1 MILVS
6 IHMSVQ
12 NGPTNL
18 VFNLKLSINYPWL
31 PCFLFPWGGT
41 RPLFDISSHMFS
53 LSTKVWN
60 KRSNGTLIAAGRD
73 FEFWGKLGYLSW
85 NFKFESIVIHL
96 HHYIPCFEM
105 VKLYSD
111 TRIRI
116 ASSILHL
123 ISNSRIFRDQVL
135 TRKSRD
141 SKKIWA
147 IWMQTGGRTCGHH
160 GSCLTPGFALLAPKK
175 SENHLK
181 MLPVLLQPFFFR
193 CPSHISVKW
202 CLIISYVVSQP

>member
-1 MILVS
+1 
-6 IHMSVQ
+6 
-12 NGPTNL
+12 
-18 VFNLKLSINYPWL
+18 
-31 PCFLFPWGGT
+31 
-41 RPLFDISSHMFS
+41 
-53 LSTKVWN
+53 
-60 KRSNGTLIAAGRD
+60 
-73 FEFWGKLGYLSW
+73 
-85 NFKFESIVIHL
+85 
-96 HHYIPCFEM
+96 M

-181 MLPVLLQPFFFR
+181 MLPVLLQPFFFQVPFTYICEMMSNHFLCCQSAIVSLR
-193 CPSHISVKW
+193 YLSNKTSLFTAFTSICCTVNLVLLI
-202 CLIISYVVSQP
+202 CL